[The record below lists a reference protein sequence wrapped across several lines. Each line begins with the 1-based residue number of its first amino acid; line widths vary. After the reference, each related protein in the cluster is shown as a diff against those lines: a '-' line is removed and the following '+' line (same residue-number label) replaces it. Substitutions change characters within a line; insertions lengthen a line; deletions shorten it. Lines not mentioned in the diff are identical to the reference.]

1 MRGGLKEGIVKTS
14 PYGPAVGEAARK
26 QAEETRS
33 KLMAGD
39 FSIFK
44 GPLLS
49 NTGKTVI
56 PAGVSLAQT
65 DLSLEQMDW
74 LVEGV
79 LGSTS

>member
-1 MRGGLKEGIVKTS
+1 VK
-14 PYGPAVGEAARK
+14 A
-26 QAEETRS
+26 
-33 KLMAGD
+33 KLMTDGAV
-39 FSIFK
+39 IFK
-44 GPLLS
+44 GPLQS